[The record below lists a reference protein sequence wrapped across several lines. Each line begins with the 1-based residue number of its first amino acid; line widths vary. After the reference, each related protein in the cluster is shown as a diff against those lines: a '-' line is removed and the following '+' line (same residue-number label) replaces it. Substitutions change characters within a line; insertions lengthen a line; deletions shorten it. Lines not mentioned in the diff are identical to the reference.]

1 MSIICNVSCLELSNI
16 VKCRYHASL
25 LWQRHLYISLI
36 LVYIFA
42 FLSHVGF
49 LAMVLFREFVEIA
62 DKCQCV
68 DGWSKSSYFW
78 PPLLL
83 YPHLSLPCLNKKG
96 PKVCRET
103 SHFFQPCWN
112 CGKITTVI
120 SFKALTTSYYLTWKT
135 LSNRNRSL
143 FEDALLIFCWA
154 IIGVKFLTWFTTLIV
169 TICYYYYK

>member
-1 MSIICNVSCLELSNI
+1 MPAPSVNFFNSYFEFCISFSN
-16 VKCRYHASL
+16 RA
-25 LWQRHLYISLI
+25 
-36 LVYIFA
+36 
-42 FLSHVGF
+42 
-49 LAMVLFREFVEIA
+49 LARVLFREFVEIA

-68 DGWSKSSYFW
+68 DGWSKSSYFGRRCCSIHISH
-78 PPLLL
+78 
-83 YPHLSLPCLNKKG
+83 YHVYKKG

-120 SFKALTTSYYLTWKT
+120 SFKALTTTSYYLTWKT

-169 TICYYYYK
+169 VTICYYYK